1 MTHMACNC
9 WPVDSLTFIG
19 AAEAVGQLLVPD
31 PVLRLLSARVRLLA
45 VTVSEPG
52 VDAQRDVGRVLCG
65 IHLCI
70 RPLHSVVL
78 TGAGSLAVILQ
89 PAFFPFGLA
98 VEYLLLQCL
107 FMPLLV
113 ACAV

>member
-1 MTHMACNC
+1 MYRCRKKQH
-9 WPVDSLTFIG
+9 I
-19 AAEAVGQLLVPD
+19 AVASCRLVWLSTRLWNRNYGETV
-31 PVLRLLSARVRLLA
+31 VLKLA
-45 VTVSEPG
+45 H
-52 VDAQRDVGRVLCG
+52 DVGIDLPRRVLCG